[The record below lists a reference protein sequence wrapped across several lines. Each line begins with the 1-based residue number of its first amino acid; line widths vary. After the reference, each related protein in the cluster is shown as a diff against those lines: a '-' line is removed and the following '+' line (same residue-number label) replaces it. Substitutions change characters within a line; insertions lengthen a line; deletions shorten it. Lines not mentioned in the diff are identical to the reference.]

1 MRISPPAVPSE
12 TDYQQEQCWNKYSQ
26 CDGLELRLGNLSRA
40 GNFQQSNFDSHGKF
54 APDTPP
60 LMLQEL
66 EWNNL
71 WRSNQLPLFE
81 RIDTRAGLRMSLGDM
96 VAGSLHLFLQRKHL
110 KRVEN
115 LKKSIQFVPVQF
127 QEYKT
132 TSPSGFSFMKVEG
145 VSCDPSIGNS
155 ITWSF
160 KPRLEHDQ
168 ENTKP
173 KSSRFVSICEKLARR
188 SRDTLPSFCQQNT
201 ANMFS
206 SLPILPKLQYGCEA
220 YNSCSLLFS
229 MTRLSSLLSSEVLKL
244 TSFCPGVSARC
255 NSTVSEG
262 SSLLCQMTL
271 LPLSSRSIMVA
282 RLEMQSHRSPLFA
295 VFVDHTTSPSS
306 STLSSPSVD
315 DRSCEI
321 PKLPWILDGNECQE
335 KRFWRF
341 SVITQHPHL
350 RPLKPYGS
358 SGYKGPSIL
367 VVKFLCRL
375 SRAKDEDQRD
385 EEVQLS
391 ASHGLCC
398 WRARSHTREFQRLE
412 ALALKKSFRKKLS
425 RRDCFNANC
434 YSMRH
439 CNVTINTARRCDVG
453 NEEHDSEPPNPKL
466 LEAL

>member
-1 MRISPPAVPSE
+1 
-12 TDYQQEQCWNKYSQ
+12 
-26 CDGLELRLGNLSRA
+26 
-40 GNFQQSNFDSHGKF
+40 
-54 APDTPP
+54 
-60 LMLQEL
+60 
-66 EWNNL
+66 
-71 WRSNQLPLFE
+71 
-81 RIDTRAGLRMSLGDM
+81 
-96 VAGSLHLFLQRKHL
+96 
-110 KRVEN
+110 
-115 LKKSIQFVPVQF
+115 
-127 QEYKT
+127 
-132 TSPSGFSFMKVEG
+132 
-145 VSCDPSIGNS
+145 
-155 ITWSF
+155 
-160 KPRLEHDQ
+160 
-168 ENTKP
+168 
-173 KSSRFVSICEKLARR
+173 
-188 SRDTLPSFCQQNT
+188 
-201 ANMFS
+201 
-206 SLPILPKLQYGCEA
+206 
-220 YNSCSLLFS
+220 
-229 MTRLSSLLSSEVLKL
+229 
-244 TSFCPGVSARC
+244 
-255 NSTVSEG
+255 
-262 SSLLCQMTL
+262 MTL

-306 STLSSPSVD
+306 STLSSPSV
-315 DRSCEI
+315 
-321 PKLPWILDGNECQE
+321 DGNECQE

-391 ASHGLCC
+391 ASRC

-412 ALALKKSFRKKLS
+412 ALALKKSFRNNARKLS